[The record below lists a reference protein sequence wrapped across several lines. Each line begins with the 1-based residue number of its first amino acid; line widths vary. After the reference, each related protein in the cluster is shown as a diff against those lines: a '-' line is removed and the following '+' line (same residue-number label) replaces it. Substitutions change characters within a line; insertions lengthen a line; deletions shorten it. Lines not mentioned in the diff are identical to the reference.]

1 MPCSWGHLR
10 TAGDY
15 GGGAN
20 RLRRQPRI
28 GGEGDG
34 RSHGPADLLREIMLR
49 VYRDRLV
56 GPAPRFPREIEEGID
71 EYLAIQGV
79 LEAVPAE
86 PPPVSTLSGP
96 SCRRLSPC
104 RRRSPLRS
112 ASTNLAEGVVVV
124 SNLDHTCER
133 Y

>member
-71 EYLAIQGV
+71 EYLAMQDGWKRS
-79 LEAVPAE
+79 LPSRLRFALAVQAFWR
-86 PPPVSTLSGP
+86 P
-96 SCRRLSPC
+96 SP
-104 RRRSPLRS
+104 RRRQLRS
-112 ASTNLAEGVVVV
+112 ASIDLAGGVALREQ
-124 SNLDHTCER
+124 S
-133 Y
+133 

>member
-1 MPCSWGHLR
+1 VWHFSFSSCPLTTLLTVSKSFW
-10 TAGDY
+10 
-15 GGGAN
+15 
-20 RLRRQPRI
+20 P
-28 GGEGDG
+28 
-34 RSHGPADLLREIMLR
+34 SPAQLELVLR
-49 VYRDRLV
+49 VYKDQLV
-56 GPAPRFPREIEEGID
+56 GRVPRFPREIEEGID